1 MLDSEVPQEGNST
14 LGGHRKAM
22 YARGADGKLH
32 IVQSA
37 GWEVEEIVTKQAVD
51 DLLRLTENARQRVLA
66 GQTSPLEYHMYR
78 VRMDVPL
85 LSQASGI
92 WQWRLRRP
100 VCFPAHHLCRR
111 HGHDGRPAEEGRLMD
126 FQHRQASHCESGVM
140 SNLLRHHGLPLSE
153 PMTFGL
159 SSALSFAY
167 LPIIKIN
174 GLPLVAYRMP
184 PKAIIKGL
192 QKPLGLKMR
201 FETFRNPA
209 AGVARLNELLDQGQL
224 VGLQTSVFWLP
235 YLPED
240 LRFHFNAHN
249 VLAFGRDPASGDY
262 LLSDP
267 VAETTVTCAP
277 ADLQRAR
284 FAKGALAPK
293 GLLYYPVG
301 TPRTPDWQKV
311 LPSAIKKT
319 TRIMLD
325 APLPIIG
332 VRGIRWLAKAIEKL
346 DTGSDAAHSKLF
358 IGQVVRMQEE
368 IGTGGG
374 GFRVIYAS
382 FVQEAADL
390 LARPAL
396 GELAEQLIDIG
407 DE

>member
-1 MLDSEVPQEGNST
+1 
-14 LGGHRKAM
+14 
-22 YARGADGKLH
+22 
-32 IVQSA
+32 
-37 GWEVEEIVTKQAVD
+37 
-51 DLLRLTENARQRVLA
+51 
-66 GQTSPLEYHMYR
+66 
-78 VRMDVPL
+78 
-85 LSQASGI
+85 
-92 WQWRLRRP
+92 
-100 VCFPAHHLCRR
+100 
-111 HGHDGRPAEEGRLMD
+111 MD

-301 TPRTPDWQKV
+301 TPQTPDWPQV
-311 LPSAIKKT
+311 LPAAIKKT

-346 DTGSDAAHSKLF
+346 DTGSGAAHSKLF

-374 GFRVIYAS
+374 GFRFIYAS
-382 FVQEAADL
+382 FLQEAADL

-407 DE
+407 DEWREFALATARMIRDRDPLQPPKLADTLRAIADREQAFFRDLRRAA

>member
-1 MLDSEVPQEGNST
+1 
-14 LGGHRKAM
+14 
-22 YARGADGKLH
+22 
-32 IVQSA
+32 
-37 GWEVEEIVTKQAVD
+37 
-51 DLLRLTENARQRVLA
+51 
-66 GQTSPLEYHMYR
+66 
-78 VRMDVPL
+78 
-85 LSQASGI
+85 
-92 WQWRLRRP
+92 
-100 VCFPAHHLCRR
+100 
-111 HGHDGRPAEEGRLMD
+111 MD

-159 SSALSFAY
+159 ASALSFAY

-201 FETFRNPA
+201 FETFGSQA
-209 AGVARLNELLDQGQL
+209 AGVARLNELLDQGKL

-235 YLPED
+235 YLPQD

-249 VLAFGRDPASGDY
+249 VLAYGREPATGDY
-262 LLSDP
+262 QLSDP

-301 TPRTPDWQKV
+301 TPHTPNWAQV
-311 LPSAIKKT
+311 LPAAIKKT

-346 DTGSDAAHSKLF
+346 DTGSGAAHSKLF

-374 GFRVIYAS
+374 GFRFIYAS
-382 FVQEAADL
+382 FLQEAADL

-407 DE
+407 DEWREFALATARMIRDRDPLQPPRLADKLRAIADREQAFFRDLRRAA

>member
-1 MLDSEVPQEGNST
+1 
-14 LGGHRKAM
+14 
-22 YARGADGKLH
+22 
-32 IVQSA
+32 
-37 GWEVEEIVTKQAVD
+37 
-51 DLLRLTENARQRVLA
+51 
-66 GQTSPLEYHMYR
+66 
-78 VRMDVPL
+78 
-85 LSQASGI
+85 
-92 WQWRLRRP
+92 
-100 VCFPAHHLCRR
+100 
-111 HGHDGRPAEEGRLMD
+111 MD
-126 FQHRQASHCESGVM
+126 FQHSQASHCESGVM
-140 SNLLRHHGLPLSE
+140 SNLLRHHELPLSE

-192 QKPLGLKMR
+192 QKPLGLKMC
-201 FETFRNPA
+201 FETFGSPA
-209 AGVARLNELLDQGQL
+209 AGTARLNELLDQGKL

-249 VLAFGRDPASGDY
+249 VLAFGRDPATGDY

-277 ADLQRAR
+277 AELQRAR

-301 TPRTPDWQKV
+301 TPHLPDWQKV
-311 LPSAIKKT
+311 LPAAIKKT

-346 DTGSDAAHSKLF
+346 DTGSGAAHSKLF

-374 GFRVIYAS
+374 GFRFIYAS
-382 FVQEAADL
+382 FLQEAAEL
-390 LARPAL
+390 LNRPAL

-407 DE
+407 DEWREFALATARMIRDRDPLQPPKLADKLRAIAGREQSFFRDLRRAA

>member
-1 MLDSEVPQEGNST
+1 ME
-14 LGGHRKAM
+14 
-22 YARGADGKLH
+22 
-32 IVQSA
+32 
-37 GWEVEEIVTKQAVD
+37 
-51 DLLRLTENARQRVLA
+51 
-66 GQTSPLEYHMYR
+66 
-78 VRMDVPL
+78 
-85 LSQASGI
+85 
-92 WQWRLRRP
+92 
-100 VCFPAHHLCRR
+100 
-111 HGHDGRPAEEGRLMD
+111 
-126 FQHRQASHCESGVM
+126 FQHNQASHCESGVM
-140 SNLLRHHGLPLSE
+140 SAMLRHHGLPLSE

-201 FETFRNPA
+201 FETFGNQA
-209 AGVARLNELLDQGQL
+209 AGVARLNELLDAGKL

-249 VLAFGRDPASGDY
+249 VLAFGREPSGDY

-267 VAETTVTCAP
+267 VAETTVSCAP

-293 GLLYYPVG
+293 GLLYYPIG
-301 TPRTPDWQKV
+301 TPQTPDWQKV
-311 LPSAIKKT
+311 LPAAIKKT

-346 DTGSDAAHSKLF
+346 DAGSGAAHSKLF

-374 GFRVIYAS
+374 GFRFIYAS
-382 FVQEAADL
+382 FLQEAADL
-390 LARPAL
+390 LNRPAL

-407 DE
+407 DEWREFALATARMIRDRDPLQPPKLAAKLRAVADREQAFFRDLRSAA

>member
-1 MLDSEVPQEGNST
+1 
-14 LGGHRKAM
+14 
-22 YARGADGKLH
+22 
-32 IVQSA
+32 
-37 GWEVEEIVTKQAVD
+37 
-51 DLLRLTENARQRVLA
+51 
-66 GQTSPLEYHMYR
+66 
-78 VRMDVPL
+78 
-85 LSQASGI
+85 
-92 WQWRLRRP
+92 
-100 VCFPAHHLCRR
+100 
-111 HGHDGRPAEEGRLMD
+111 MD
-126 FQHRQASHCESGVM
+126 FQHSQASHCESGVM

-201 FETFRNPA
+201 FETFSSQA
-209 AGVARLNELLDQGQL
+209 AGVARLNELLDQGKL

-249 VLAFGRDPASGDY
+249 VLAFGREASGDY
-262 LLSDP
+262 RLSDP

-301 TPRTPDWQKV
+301 TPHMPEWPKV
-311 LPSAIKKT
+311 LPTAIKKT

-346 DTGSDAAHSKLF
+346 DTGSGAAHSKLF

-374 GFRVIYAS
+374 GFRFIYAS
-382 FVQEAADL
+382 FLQEAADL

-407 DE
+407 DEWREFALATARMIRDRDPLQPPKLADKLRAIADREQAFFRDLRRAA

>member
-1 MLDSEVPQEGNST
+1 
-14 LGGHRKAM
+14 
-22 YARGADGKLH
+22 
-32 IVQSA
+32 
-37 GWEVEEIVTKQAVD
+37 
-51 DLLRLTENARQRVLA
+51 
-66 GQTSPLEYHMYR
+66 
-78 VRMDVPL
+78 
-85 LSQASGI
+85 
-92 WQWRLRRP
+92 
-100 VCFPAHHLCRR
+100 
-111 HGHDGRPAEEGRLMD
+111 MD

-301 TPRTPDWQKV
+301 TPHMPDWPQV
-311 LPSAIKKT
+311 LPAAIKKT

-374 GFRVIYAS
+374 GFRFIYAS
-382 FVQEAADL
+382 FLQEAADL

-407 DE
+407 DEWREFALATARMIRDRDPLQPPKLADKLRTIADREQAFFRDLRRAA

>member
-1 MLDSEVPQEGNST
+1 
-14 LGGHRKAM
+14 
-22 YARGADGKLH
+22 
-32 IVQSA
+32 
-37 GWEVEEIVTKQAVD
+37 
-51 DLLRLTENARQRVLA
+51 
-66 GQTSPLEYHMYR
+66 
-78 VRMDVPL
+78 
-85 LSQASGI
+85 
-92 WQWRLRRP
+92 
-100 VCFPAHHLCRR
+100 
-111 HGHDGRPAEEGRLMD
+111 MD
-126 FQHRQASHCESGVM
+126 FQHSQASHCESGVM

-159 SSALSFAY
+159 TSALSFAY

-201 FETFRNPA
+201 FETFSSQA
-209 AGVARLNELLDQGQL
+209 AGVARLNELLDQGKL

-235 YLPED
+235 YLPQD

-249 VLAFGRDPASGDY
+249 VLACGRDPASGDY

-267 VAETTVTCAP
+267 VAETTVSCAP

-301 TPRTPDWQKV
+301 APQTPDWQKV
-311 LPSAIKKT
+311 LPAALKKT

-346 DTGSDAAHSKLF
+346 DTGSGAAHSKLF

-374 GFRVIYAS
+374 GFRFIYAS
-382 FVQEAADL
+382 FLQEAADL
-390 LARPAL
+390 LNRPAL

-407 DE
+407 DEWREFALATARMIRDRDPLQPPKLADKLRAIADREQAFFRDLRRAA

>member
-1 MLDSEVPQEGNST
+1 
-14 LGGHRKAM
+14 
-22 YARGADGKLH
+22 
-32 IVQSA
+32 
-37 GWEVEEIVTKQAVD
+37 
-51 DLLRLTENARQRVLA
+51 
-66 GQTSPLEYHMYR
+66 
-78 VRMDVPL
+78 
-85 LSQASGI
+85 
-92 WQWRLRRP
+92 
-100 VCFPAHHLCRR
+100 
-111 HGHDGRPAEEGRLMD
+111 MD

-201 FETFRNPA
+201 FETFGSQA
-209 AGVARLNELLDQGQL
+209 AGVARLNELLDQGKL

-235 YLPED
+235 YLPQD

-249 VLAFGRDPASGDY
+249 VLAFGRDPATGDY
-262 LLSDP
+262 QLSDP

-301 TPRTPDWQKV
+301 TPHTPDWAQV
-311 LPSAIKKT
+311 LPAAIRKT

-346 DTGSDAAHSKLF
+346 DTGSGAAHSKLF

-374 GFRVIYAS
+374 GFRFIYAS
-382 FVQEAADL
+382 FLQEAAAL
-390 LARPAL
+390 LGRPAL
-396 GELAEQLIDIG
+396 DELSEKLVDIG
-407 DE
+407 DEWREFALA

>member
-1 MLDSEVPQEGNST
+1 
-14 LGGHRKAM
+14 
-22 YARGADGKLH
+22 
-32 IVQSA
+32 
-37 GWEVEEIVTKQAVD
+37 
-51 DLLRLTENARQRVLA
+51 
-66 GQTSPLEYHMYR
+66 
-78 VRMDVPL
+78 
-85 LSQASGI
+85 
-92 WQWRLRRP
+92 
-100 VCFPAHHLCRR
+100 
-111 HGHDGRPAEEGRLMD
+111 MD
-126 FQHRQASHCESGVM
+126 FQHSQASHCESGVM

-159 SSALSFAY
+159 ASALSFAY

-209 AGVARLNELLDQGQL
+209 AGVARLNELLDQGKP

-235 YLPED
+235 YLPQD

-249 VLAFGRDPASGDY
+249 VLAFGRDPATGDY
-262 LLSDP
+262 QLSDP

-301 TPRTPDWQKV
+301 TPQMPDWPKV
-311 LPSAIKKT
+311 LPAAIKKT

-346 DTGSDAAHSKLF
+346 DTGSGAAHSKLF

-374 GFRVIYAS
+374 GFRFIYAS
-382 FVQEAADL
+382 FLQEAADL

-407 DE
+407 DEWREFALATARMIRDRDPLQPPRLADKLRAIADREQAFFRDLGRAA

>member
-1 MLDSEVPQEGNST
+1 
-14 LGGHRKAM
+14 
-22 YARGADGKLH
+22 
-32 IVQSA
+32 
-37 GWEVEEIVTKQAVD
+37 
-51 DLLRLTENARQRVLA
+51 
-66 GQTSPLEYHMYR
+66 
-78 VRMDVPL
+78 
-85 LSQASGI
+85 
-92 WQWRLRRP
+92 
-100 VCFPAHHLCRR
+100 
-111 HGHDGRPAEEGRLMD
+111 MD
-126 FQHRQASHCESGVM
+126 FQHSQASHCESGVM
-140 SNLLRHHGLPLSE
+140 SNLLRHHELPLSE

-201 FETFRNPA
+201 FETFGSPA
-209 AGVARLNELLDQGQL
+209 AGTARLNELLDQGKL

-249 VLAFGRDPASGDY
+249 VLAFGRDPATGDY

-301 TPRTPDWQKV
+301 TPHLPDWQKV
-311 LPSAIKKT
+311 LPAAIKKT

-346 DTGSDAAHSKLF
+346 DTGSGAAHSKLF

-374 GFRVIYAS
+374 GFRFIYAS
-382 FVQEAADL
+382 FLQEAAEL
-390 LARPAL
+390 LNHPAL

-407 DE
+407 DEWREFALATARMIRDRDPLQPPKLADKLRAIAGREQSFFRDLRRAA